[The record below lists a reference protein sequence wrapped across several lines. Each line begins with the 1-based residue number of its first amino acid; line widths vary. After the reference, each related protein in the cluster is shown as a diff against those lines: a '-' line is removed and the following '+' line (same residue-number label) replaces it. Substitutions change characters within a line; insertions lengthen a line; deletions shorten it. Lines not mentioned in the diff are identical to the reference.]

1 MKKMLPV
8 IVIVLMMLASCAE
21 TYNVQGT
28 SSVSALDGNTMYLKV
43 VKDGDMKVLDSCDIV
58 HGQFTLSGVLDTVR
72 LGNLYLGD
80 ESLMPLVVEQ
90 GNIIVKID
98 NALQTV
104 GGTPHNETLYEFIK
118 AYNQLDARMAELSRR
133 QSQMLLEGI
142 AEDII
147 NQELLREAEVIAD
160 EEDKLVTTF
169 IEDNFDN
176 VLGPGIFMMLTST
189 FRYPVLTPQIE
200 VIMNKATDKF
210 KNDPYVSDYYR
221 RALENEASLGQ

>member
-80 ESLMPLVVEQ
+80 ESLMPLVIEQ

>member
-1 MKKMLPV
+1 MLPV

-80 ESLMPLVVEQ
+80 ESLMPLVIEQ

>member
-72 LGNLYLGD
+72 LGNLYLGE

>member
-1 MKKMLPV
+1 MKKMLSV

>member
-1 MKKMLPV
+1 MLSV

>member
-1 MKKMLPV
+1 MLPV

>member
-1 MKKMLPV
+1 MLPV

-72 LGNLYLGD
+72 LGNLYLGE